1 MPLQQRSSV
10 KGGESMELQQLQTQY
25 IPAKPSLRTRLSR
38 RIRETYRYDTAFWR
52 MAAVGPWGAAMFVFA
67 LTALGMPTGLG
78 ALTDI
83 LIFISLGTTGLF
95 IAAHLVA
102 LLLALIGLPLPRL
115 YAGTVVYTLTVIF
128 FIFWQDHDAAI
139 SAVTAGSLTL
149 AGIITGFGAG
159 LLRTRF
165 NRRLRF
171 FIAAAVGLLCVSAAV
186 WPSESP
192 TTNST
197 WINGIA
203 PVQSDHPAEP
213 GDYDYIQFNYGSGS
227 DFWRSEY
234 GKQADFLSTSVDASK
249 YIEKWPKLRTR
260 YWGFDQSSLPLNG
273 RVWMPEGEG
282 PFPLVLAVHGNHLME
297 DFSDEGYGYLGE
309 LLASRGFIVVSVDE
323 NFLNYSVWTGIP
335 NNDMKVRAWILLKH
349 LQQVD
354 KFASD
359 PNTPFY
365 NKVDFQQI
373 GLIGHSRGGQAVAM
387 TNDADRW
394 FSEDETLG
402 DLDRY
407 NIQAVVAISPTDKK
421 VDGGLARIKDV
432 SYLAIQGARDA
443 DVIDFDG
450 DRQYIRTSFTKSSSH
465 FKSSIYII
473 DANHSQFNTEWGFR
487 DISYPKGIFLSQ
499 QKIIDPQKQR
509 EIAKIYISAFLES
522 TLHANESYMPLFQNY
537 RTALHWLP
545 KETEYFSRFESANFN
560 KIVGFDEDLNRVTLP
575 NGGSAKSMNLTWM
588 EEEAKNRKQTS
599 KGTRVVT
606 LEWPANG
613 IDRASYTL
621 EWDASFIPKSMSKPE
636 ILSFSLSNRSFE
648 LSEQGASSA
657 LQAEVELQ
665 SANGASARIS
675 LTDYLAIT
683 PPEDVAFTIHP
694 WVEMRLSG
702 GKYKH
707 PQEAVFQTVM
717 LRLSEFTKVNAQLD
731 LSSLKR
737 ITFYFSEEPGKIM
750 LDDIG
755 VY

>member
-1 MPLQQRSSV
+1 
-10 KGGESMELQQLQTQY
+10 MELQQLQNEFM
-25 IPAKPSLRTRLSR
+25 PVKPRLRTRLKQ
-38 RIRETYRYDTAFWR
+38 RIRHAYGCDTAFWR
-52 MAAVGPWGAAMFVFA
+52 MAIVGPWGAAMFVFA
-67 LTALGMPTGLG
+67 LAALGMPTGLG

-83 LIFISLGTTGLF
+83 LIFISIGTKGLF
-95 IAAHLVA
+95 IATHLVA
-102 LLLALIGLPLPRL
+102 VLLALIGLRIPGL
-115 YAGTVVYTLTVIF
+115 YAGAVLYTFSITF

-139 SAVTAGSLTL
+139 SAVTAGILTL
-149 AGIITGFGAG
+149 AGIITGLGAG
-159 LLRTRF
+159 LLRSRL
-165 NRRLRF
+165 NSRLRL
-171 FIAAAVGLLCVSAAV
+171 FIAATVGLLCVSAAV

-192 TTNST
+192 ASHST

-203 PVQSDHPAEP
+203 PIQSDHPAEP
-213 GDYDYIQFNYGSGS
+213 GDYDYIQFSYGSGS
-227 DFWRSEY
+227 DNWRAEY
-234 GKQADFLSTSVDASK
+234 GNQADLISNSVDASP
-249 YIEKWPKLRTR
+249 YIEKWPAFRTR

-282 PFPLVLAVHGNHLME
+282 PFPLVLVVHGNHLME

-354 KFASD
+354 EFASD

-387 TNDADRW
+387 TKDADRW
-394 FSEDETLG
+394 FSGDESIG
-402 DLDRY
+402 DLNHY
-407 NIQAVVAISPTDKK
+407 NIQAVIAISPTDKK

-443 DVIDFDG
+443 DVTDFDG
-450 DRQYIRTSFTKSSSH
+450 DRQYIRTSFTKPSSH
-465 FKSSIYII
+465 FKSSIYIT

-499 QKIIDPQKQR
+499 QEILDPRKQR
-509 EIAKIYISAFLES
+509 EIAKIYISAFLEA
-522 TLHANESYMPLFQNY
+522 TLHGNASYMPLFQDY
-537 RTALHWLP
+537 RSALHWLP
-545 KETEYFSRFESANFN
+545 EDTEYFSRFESADFN
-560 KIVGFDEDLNRVTLP
+560 KIASFDEDSNRVTLP
-575 NGGSAKSMNLTWM
+575 NGGSARATNLTWT
-588 EEEAKNRKQTS
+588 EEEAKNRKQTN

-606 LEWPANG
+606 LEWPADGSN
-613 IDRASYTL
+613 RASYSL
-621 EWDASFIPKSMSKPE
+621 EWENSFLRESMKKPQ

-648 LSEQGASSA
+648 LSDPGASLA

-665 SANGASARIS
+665 STNGAAARIS

-694 WVEMRLSG
+694 WIEMRLSG

-707 PQEAVFQTVM
+707 PREAVFQTVM
-717 LRLSEFTKVNAQLD
+717 LRLSEFTKVNAALD
-731 LSSLKR
+731 LTSLKR
-737 ITFYFSEEPGKIM
+737 ITFYFSEKPGKIM